1 MSSKTAPPEQAAMT
15 RRPLSLAV
23 RLAVGCG
30 AAAFTLLLIA
40 TAYSYWALAD
50 TLDREDVSFLR
61 EEVGEVQM
69 ILNSR
74 PDGVGALREHFN
86 REIEAHLA
94 TPLFLRVLDGSGKT
108 VASTE
113 KMDSLIPPSGFPS
126 PSREG
131 HLAKARAISGE
142 GKRFQLMSLTV
153 SVDGQPM
160 TIQGAMDMSL
170 ERRLLSR
177 YGQHMV
183 IVLLA
188 GLIVCAVTGYAV
200 ARRGLRPLSRMAAV
214 IEPIGSSSL
223 DRRLDDAG
231 APAELS
237 KLAAAFNVML
247 QRLEDAFARLSRFS
261 ADIAHELRTPIHN
274 VRGMVEVTLANKQR
288 SEEDQRRLLVPC
300 LEECQ
305 RLSRLID
312 NLLFVARAEN
322 PQTQIKR
329 TAVDVHAELE
339 RVQEFYEAAA
349 ADAGVMLEVS
359 SNGTTE
365 TSAALDRQLFQQ
377 AMCNLVENALAHT
390 PSGGKVKLFAAQV
403 NGEVRIEVTDTGAGI
418 PPEHLPFVFDRF
430 HRVDASRS
438 KHTGGVGLGLALVK
452 SIASLH
458 GGAAKVES
466 TVGTGS
472 RFILTFPTTVDGN

>member
-1 MSSKTAPPEQAAMT
+1 MSSKTASPDATAT
-15 RRPLSLAV
+15 ARRPWSLAV
-23 RLAVGCG
+23 RLAVGYG

-61 EEVGEVQM
+61 EEVGEVHM
-69 ILNSR
+69 ILNSK
-74 PDGVGALREHFN
+74 PDGLGALREHFH

-94 TPLFLRVLDGSGKT
+94 TPLFLRVLDGSGET
-108 VASTE
+108 IASTVN
-113 KMDSLIPPSGFPS
+113 MDSLVPPARFPLPGQDAHPATTRVS
-126 PSREG
+126 
-131 HLAKARAISGE
+131 LDD
-142 GKRFQLMSLTV
+142 GKHFELMSMRV
-153 SVDGQPM
+153 QIDGRPM
-160 TIQGAMDMSL
+160 TIHGAMDLSL
-170 ERRLLSR
+170 ERRLLAR
-177 YGQHMV
+177 YGQHMA

-188 GLIVCAVTGYAV
+188 GLVACAVTGYIV
-200 ARRGLRPLSRMAAV
+200 ARRGLHPLSRMAAV

-223 DRRLDDAG
+223 DQRLDDAG
-231 APAELS
+231 VPGELS

-274 VRGMVEVTLANKQR
+274 VRGMVEVTLANKHR

-300 LEECQ
+300 LEECH

-329 TAVDVHAELE
+329 TAVNVNAELE
-339 RVQEFYEAAA
+339 KVQEFYEAAA
-349 ADAGVMLEVS
+349 ADAGVTLEVS
-359 SNGTTE
+359 GDGSSE
-365 TSAALDRQLFQQ
+365 ARAALDRQLFQQ

-390 PSGGKVKLFAAQV
+390 PSGGKIKLSAAQV
-403 NGEVRIEVTDTGAGI
+403 NGTVRVEVVDTGAGI
-418 PPEHLPFVFDRF
+418 PAEHLPFVFDRF

-438 KHTGGVGLGLALVK
+438 KHTGGMGLGLALVK
-452 SIASLH
+452 SIATLH
-458 GGAAKVES
+458 GGSATVES
-466 TVGTGS
+466 RVGAGS
-472 RFILTFPTTVDGN
+472 RFILKFPTNADEN